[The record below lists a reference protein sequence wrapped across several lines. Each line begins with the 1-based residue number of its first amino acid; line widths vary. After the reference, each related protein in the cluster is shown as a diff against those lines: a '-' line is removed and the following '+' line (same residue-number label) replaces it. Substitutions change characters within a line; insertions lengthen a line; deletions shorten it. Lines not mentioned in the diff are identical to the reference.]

1 MLEKHLKSR
10 RITRVITRFNWLVHW
25 EGTSLRVGMIS
36 VVILNFNG
44 KRYLEACLTSVLSQ
58 TFKDFEVI
66 VVDNGSSDGS
76 AEYLETHFPLVN
88 VVKNKKNLG
97 FAEGTNT
104 GIRQARGEYILTLNN
119 DTQMYNRFLECLE
132 QVMKSDKSVGM
143 CAPKMLFYDGRIN
156 SAGICLSRSGA
167 AWDRGMSEPDT
178 GQYDSQ
184 EEVFGPCAGAALYRK
199 EMLDEIGLFD
209 EDFFLYMEDVDL
221 AFRGRLAGWKC
232 IYVPDA
238 KVHHVYGGTTGFG
251 SDLSVYYGNRNL
263 LWYVAKDFPGRLL
276 IKSLPLIIGRSL
288 AVVPYYAQMGKGR
301 IILKSKLDALGAYRK
316 C

>member
-1 MLEKHLKSR
+1 ML
-10 RITRVITRFNWLVHW
+10 
-25 EGTSLRVGMIS
+25 
-36 VVILNFNG
+36 
-44 KRYLEACLTSVLSQ
+44 
-58 TFKDFEVI
+58 
-66 VVDNGSSDGS
+66 
-76 AEYLETHFPLVN
+76 
-88 VVKNKKNLG
+88 
-97 FAEGTNT
+97 
-104 GIRQARGEYILTLNN
+104 
-119 DTQMYNRFLECLE
+119 
-132 QVMKSDKSVGM
+132 
-143 CAPKMLFYDGRIN
+143 
-156 SAGICLSRSGA
+156 
-167 AWDRGMSEPDT
+167 EPDT

-221 AFRGRLAGWKC
+221 TFWGRLAGWKC

-288 AVVPYYAQMGKGR
+288 AVVPYYARMGKVR